1 MINVLSHYLIF
12 CNLAKGFKEEN
23 DAIPL
28 PPIKTRAALKQG
40 INNMYHGTVKWLP
53 IMLHNL
59 PWASHVELD
68 RQCTW
73 HNGQLKA
80 HSIRLASLVMD
91 YYASWNDYENDMRIN
106 VCEHGNNKA
115 TFDMIMSCEHL

>member
-1 MINVLSHYLIF
+1 MINVLSHYLNF

-28 PPIKTRAALKQG
+28 PRPIKTRTALKRG
-40 INNMYHGTVKWLP
+40 VNNMYHRTVKWLP
-53 IMLHNL
+53 IMLRNL

-68 RQCTW
+68 RQWTW

-80 HSIRLASLVMD
+80 HSIMLASLVND
-91 YYASWNDYENDMRIN
+91 YYASWNDMRIN
-106 VCEHGNNKA
+106 VWEHGNNKA